1 MKKKVDN
8 VVFSR
13 LKKEAIERV
22 LKEQHKRLR
31 ASAALEREKAI
42 ASALSVARE
51 KFAQKLEKE
60 IEATRE
66 DCEQISQKMM
76 KEAEKLHQI
85 EIQRLN
91 ER

>member
-1 MKKKVDN
+1 MRN
-8 VVFSR
+8 LMFR

-51 KFAQKLEKE
+51 KFAKRLEQE
-60 IEATRE
+60 IVATRE
-66 DCEQISQKMM
+66 KCKQISDEIVEK
-76 KEAEKLHQI
+76 KEKLHRI

>member
-1 MKKKVDN
+1 LL
-8 VVFSR
+8 R

-42 ASALSVARE
+42 AAALSVARE
-51 KFAQKLEKE
+51 QFAKKLELE

-66 DCEQISQKMM
+66 RCKQISDEVMEKT
-76 KEAEKLHQI
+76 EKLHQI